1 MVERAEQ
8 TTRVMGLFGASILL
22 HAALVVLLGS
32 ARLPPAAPPQ
42 RALQVAVVEK
52 PAPPP
57 PPPPQPMPER
67 IARTPRRPARDFPPP
82 PTRPQ
87 APVPPAPPP
96 PSLEAQE
103 TTQQPVVLPG
113 ITLESTSQGGS
124 FAVSTGNTLYGEP
137 PRTATEP
144 GVAKPYKAERYV
156 AASQVN
162 ELPSVASR
170 PDTLRPFYPDVAKQR
185 GVQGDVVLRLLVD
198 ADGSLAKVDIVSE
211 PGEGLGAAGTRAIRQ
226 FRFRPGKVNGQPVA
240 TTITYVLHFVLD

>member
-52 PAPPP
+52 PAP
-57 PPPPQPMPER
+57 
-67 IARTPRRPARDFPPP
+67 ARTPRRPARDFPPP

-96 PSLEAQE
+96 PSQEEQE